1 MRTSII
7 IATLFLLAFTQQS
20 KVEYP
25 QHYFQAPINGALR
38 LSGTFGE
45 LRPQHFHAGVDIKGY
60 IGQPLLAS
68 AAGYISRIK
77 IGSGGYGKVLYI
89 SHPNGYTTVYA
100 HMNTFIPALEQYV
113 KQEQYLAKSFEIEL
127 YPAPGQFEFQK
138 GEKIGEM
145 GVTGRS
151 FGPHVHFEIRD
162 TRSGQPINPLLF
174 GLPIGDHKP
183 PQLHQLKLYQIG
195 NDGRCLPG
203 KVYNLRKQQR
213 NAYRLSGK
221 DTLLTPYTH
230 TGIAIKTFDLLDA
243 ASNLNGIYELLL
255 YQNDSLL
262 FHVNMETFQ
271 FSQMRYLNA
280 HLDYKD
286 WKEQGAYFNRCY
298 RLPGNHLEHIYL
310 KDQGIISLSQNEKCQ
325 LKVIAKD
332 QAGNE
337 SSLKFWLKR
346 SGENKTSIV
355 NYNYFLPQAE
365 ANGINATGIQLR
377 FPENTFYQ
385 DAYLDYA
392 VSYEDSYGVYSLIH
406 HLHHSVVPVH
416 KYFEIALKPN
426 QAIEEALK
434 DKAFIIYC
442 DEKGNSTHC
451 GGEWKEGWLYAK
463 VRALGSYAIMIDE
476 EAPRIHPLSAKHKI
490 KAGDRFRFLIN
501 DQLPTA
507 SNVKGLSYEG
517 RIDGKWVLFTY
528 DEKNEI
534 IEYIADDNL
543 EKGKHTLL
551 LTVKDASGNT
561 SSIEHAFLVQ

>member
-25 QHYFQAPINGALR
+25 QDYFQAPINGPLR

-45 LRPQHFHAGVDIKGY
+45 LRPNHFHAGVDIKGY
-60 IGQPLLAS
+60 IGQPLLA
-68 AAGYISRIK
+68 AANGYVSRIK
-77 IGSGGYGKVLYI
+77 VGPGGYGKVLYI

-100 HMNTFIPALEQYV
+100 HMNSFTPALEQYV
-113 KQEQYLAKSFEIEL
+113 QQEQYLTKSFEIEL

-138 GEKIGEM
+138 GEKIGEI
-145 GVTGRS
+145 GITGRS

-162 TRSGQPINPLLF
+162 TRSGQAINPLLF
-174 GLPIGDHKP
+174 GLPIGDHRS
-183 PQLHQLKLYQIG
+183 PQLHQLKLYQIE
-195 NDGRCLPG
+195 NDGSCFPG
-203 KVYNLRKQQR
+203 RVYNLRKQKR
-213 NAYRLSGK
+213 NVYRLSGK

-271 FSQMRYLNA
+271 LSQMRYLNA

-286 WKEQGAYFNRCY
+286 WKEKGAYFNRCY

-310 KDQGIISLSQNEKCQ
+310 KDQGIISLSQEEKVK

-332 QAGNE
+332 QTGNE
-337 SSLKFWLKR
+337 SSLQFWLKR

-365 ANGINATGIQLR
+365 ANGINTTGIQLR

-385 DAYLDYA
+385 DAYFDYA
-392 VSYEDSYGVYSLIH
+392 VSYENSYGIYSLVH
-406 HLHHSVVPVH
+406 HLHHPTVPVH

-426 QAIEEALK
+426 QPIDKSLK
-434 DKAFIIYC
+434 DKAFIVYC
-442 DEKGNSTHC
+442 DDEGNSTHC

-463 VRALGSYAIMIDE
+463 VRALGSYAIAIDE
-476 EAPRIHPLSAKHKI
+476 EAPSIHPLSTKHKI
-490 KAGDRFRFLIN
+490 KIGDRFRFLIN
-501 DQLPTA
+501 DQLSTA
-507 SNVKGLSYEG
+507 SNVQGLSYEG

-528 DEKNEI
+528 DAKNEL
-534 IEYIADDNL
+534 IEYIVSDNL
-543 EKGKHTLL
+543 EKGEHTLL

-561 SSIEHAFLVQ
+561 SSLEHAFLVE